1 MLDMLGATQKQLL
14 KELLKNKSGMTIDE
28 LSVLLAITRNAV
40 RQHVAALVNDGLVV
54 KAQTRASGG
63 RPEQL
68 YALSEQGHECF
79 PRQYVWFAQLLVESV
94 EREVG
99 VDGMVDRLEAMGA
112 QVGQQLLAQHPGLNT
127 QSERIDKLSSLMGQL
142 GYDARSAGTG
152 AGKSDA
158 IEADNCVFHTL
169 AQRNPHVC
177 RFDLALL
184 ETFTGSTVDHQQ
196 CMAKGDGV
204 CRFHFKEKDPAS

>member
-14 KELLKNKSGMTIDE
+14 RELLKNKAGMTIDE
-28 LSVLLAITRNAV
+28 LSVRLAITRNAV
-40 RQHVAALVNDGLVV
+40 RQHVAALVNDALVV

-99 VDGMVDRLEAMGA
+99 VEGMALRLETMGTE
-112 QVGQQLLAQHPGLNT
+112 VGKQLLAQHPGLAS
-127 QSERIDKLSSLMGQL
+127 QGQRVEKLGALLGQL
-142 GYDARSAGTG
+142 GYDARAVG
-152 AGKSDA
+152 AGERDA

-184 ETFTGSTVDHQQ
+184 EAFTGSAVEHDQ
-196 CMAKGDGV
+196 CMAKGDGM
-204 CRFHFKEKDPAS
+204 CRFHFKEKDRAA

>member
-14 KELLKNKSGMTIDE
+14 RELLKHKPGLTIDE
-28 LSVLLAITRNAV
+28 LSVRLAITRNAV
-40 RQHVAALVNDGLVV
+40 RQHVAALVNDGLVL

-79 PRQYVWFAQLLVESV
+79 PRHYAWFAQLLVESV

-99 VDGMVDRLEAMGA
+99 VDGMVERLEAMGTRA
-112 QVGQQLLAQHPGLNT
+112 GQQLLAQNPGTLD
-127 QSERIDKLSSLMGQL
+127 QGQRIGQLGSLLQQL
-142 GYDARSAGTG
+142 GYDAHSVASNG
-152 AGKSDA
+152 AKVDA

-169 AQRNPHVC
+169 ARNNPHVC

-184 ETFTGSTVDHQQ
+184 EAYTNSTVEHQQ
-196 CMAKGDGV
+196 CMAKGDGM
-204 CRFHFKEKDPAS
+204 CRFHFKEKGEAG